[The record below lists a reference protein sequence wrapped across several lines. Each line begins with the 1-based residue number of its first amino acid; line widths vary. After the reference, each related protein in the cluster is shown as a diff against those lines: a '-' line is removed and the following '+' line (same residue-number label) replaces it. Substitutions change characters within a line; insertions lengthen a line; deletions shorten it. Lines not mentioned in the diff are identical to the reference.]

1 MVRTALVTGA
11 SGFTGGYMVKN
22 LLDHGYKVRAFVRK
36 TSNTDELKKL
46 PVELA
51 FGDICSPA
59 DVESAMRGVDI
70 VFHIAALYRAANLPD
85 KAYIDVNVSG
95 TENILNAAL
104 NNNVKRVVYCS
115 TVGVHGHVKNT
126 PANETAPF
134 NPGDIYQDTKVETE
148 KLVMEYYQ
156 LKKLPVTIVR
166 PSGIYGPGDLR
177 MLKMY
182 RMVQKKRF
190 LMLGRK
196 DPFYHLTFVTDIV
209 EGFRLAGESSNAV
222 GQVYIIAGDGY
233 CTLKEY
239 AQTIAD
245 DLNIKFS
252 VIKLPLWPVYF
263 LGFLCEKICIPLRI
277 QPPIFRRRVDIYLK
291 DRAFDI
297 NKAKKEL
304 SFQPQ
309 VDLKEGI
316 HRTAEWYIKEGYL
329 NPRFKSS

>member
-1 MVRTALVTGA
+1 MAKTALVTGA

-46 PVELA
+46 PIELVL
-51 FGDICSPA
+51 GDICSLTE
-59 DVESAMRGVDI
+59 VESAMQGVDI

-85 KAYIDVNVSG
+85 KAYIDVNVTG
-95 TENILNAAL
+95 TENILKAAL
-104 NNNVKRVVYCS
+104 DNNVKRVVYCS
-115 TVGVHGHVKNT
+115 TVGVHGHVKNP
-126 PANETAPF
+126 PASETAPL
-134 NPGDIYQDTKVETE
+134 NPGDIYQVTKVEAE
-148 KLVMEYYQ
+148 KLVMEYYR

-182 RMVQKKRF
+182 RMVEKKRF

-209 EGFRLAGESSNAV
+209 EGFRLAGENPNAV

-233 CTLKEY
+233 STLKQF
-239 AQTIAD
+239 AQMIAN
-245 DLNIKFS
+245 DLGIKFS

-263 LGFLCEKICIPLRI
+263 LGFLCEKICVPLRI

-304 SFQPQ
+304 DFQPQ
-309 VDLKEGI
+309 VDIKEGI
-316 HRTAEWYIKEGYL
+316 HRTTDWYIKEGYL
-329 NPRFKSS
+329 KPRK